1 MFHHQHV
8 TNLVIGASGKAGSMI
23 LKEASERGHEV
34 TAIVRSASKMAN
46 SDAAVIEKDIFN
58 LTAADIKGLD
68 VVVNAFGAAPGQ
80 EHLHVE
86 AGRKLIELFKQVPET
101 RLIVVGGAGSL
112 YVDEEKTTQ
121 LYDTPEFPKEYLPTA
136 KNQGQNLQDL
146 KEADGLKWTFI
157 SPAAFFNPEGKRT
170 GSYQKGQENLIVNT
184 AGESYISYA
193 DYAIA
198 VVDEAEKG
206 EHVNERFTVVGEAQ

>member
-1 MFHHQHV
+1 MKIGI
-8 TNLVIGASGKAGSMI
+8 IGASGQAGSMI

-46 SDAAVIEKDIFN
+46 SGATVVEKDIFN

-86 AGRKLIELFKQVPET
+86 AGRKLIELFKQAPET

-112 YVDEEKTTQ
+112 YVDKEKTTQ

-146 KEADGLKWTFI
+146 KEAEGLKWTFI

-170 GSYQKGQENLIVNT
+170 GSYQKGQENLIVNA

-193 DYAIA
+193 DYSIA

-206 EHVNERFTVVGEAQ
+206 EHINERFTVVGEAE

>member
-1 MFHHQHV
+1 MKIGI
-8 TNLVIGASGKAGSMI
+8 IGASGKAGSMI

-46 SDAAVIEKDIFN
+46 SDSDAAVIEKDIFN

>member
-1 MFHHQHV
+1 MKIGI
-8 TNLVIGASGKAGSMI
+8 IGASGKAGSMI

-34 TAIVRSASKMAN
+34 TAIVRSASKVAN
-46 SDAAVIEKDIFN
+46 SGAAVIEKDIFD

-68 VVVNAFGAAPGQ
+68 VVVNAFGAAPGR

-112 YVDEEKTTQ
+112 YIDKEKTTQ
-121 LYDTPEFPKEYLPTA
+121 LYNTPEFPKEYLPTA

-146 KEADGLKWTFI
+146 KEAEGLKWTFI

-206 EHVNERFTVVGEAQ
+206 EHINERFTVVGEAE

>member
-1 MFHHQHV
+1 
-8 TNLVIGASGKAGSMI
+8 
-23 LKEASERGHEV
+23 EASERGHEV

>member
-1 MFHHQHV
+1 MKIGI
-8 TNLVIGASGKAGSMI
+8 IGASGKAGSMI

-157 SPAAFFNPEGKRT
+157 SPAAFFNPEGKQT

>member
-1 MFHHQHV
+1 MKIGI
-8 TNLVIGASGKAGSMI
+8 IGASGKAGSMI

-146 KEADGLKWTFI
+146 KETDGLKWTFI

>member
-1 MFHHQHV
+1 MKIGI
-8 TNLVIGASGKAGSMI
+8 IGASGKAGSMI

-34 TAIVRSASKMAN
+34 TAIVRSASKVAN
-46 SDAAVIEKDIFN
+46 SGAAVIEKDIFD

-112 YVDEEKTTQ
+112 YVDKEKTTQ
-121 LYDTPEFPKEYLPTA
+121 LYNTPEFPKEYLPTA

-146 KEADGLKWTFI
+146 KEAEGLKWTFI

-206 EHVNERFTVVGEAQ
+206 EHINERFTVVGEAE

>member
-1 MFHHQHV
+1 MKIGI
-8 TNLVIGASGKAGSMI
+8 IGASGKAGSLI
-23 LKEASERGHEV
+23 LKEATGRGHEV
-34 TAIVRSASKMAN
+34 AAIVRNASRVAAE
-46 SDAAVIEKDIFN
+46 SGAAVIEKDVFD
-58 LTAADIKGLD
+58 LTPGDMKGLD

-86 AGRKLIELFKQVPET
+86 AGRKLIELFKQVPDT

-121 LYDTPEFPKEYLPTA
+121 LYNTPEFPKEYLPTA

-146 KEADGLKWTFI
+146 KESSGLKWTFI

-170 GSYQKGQENLIVNT
+170 GSYKKGQENLIVNA
-184 AGESYISYA
+184 AGESYNGSLWLSLIHH
-193 DYAIA
+193 
-198 VVDEAEKG
+198 K
-206 EHVNERFTVVGEAQ
+206 

>member
-1 MFHHQHV
+1 MKIGI
-8 TNLVIGASGKAGSMI
+8 IGASGQAGSMI

-46 SDAAVIEKDIFN
+46 SGATVVEKDIFN

-86 AGRKLIELFKQVPET
+86 AGRKLIELFKQAPET

-112 YVDEEKTTQ
+112 YVDKEKTTQ

-146 KEADGLKWTFI
+146 KEAEGLKWTFI

-170 GSYQKGQENLIVNT
+170 GSYQKGQENLIVNA

-206 EHVNERFTVVGEAQ
+206 EHINERFTVVGEAE

>member
-1 MFHHQHV
+1 MKIGI
-8 TNLVIGASGKAGSMI
+8 IGASGQAGSMI

-46 SDAAVIEKDIFN
+46 SGATVVEKDIFN

-86 AGRKLIELFKQVPET
+86 AGRKLIELFKQAPET

-112 YVDEEKTTQ
+112 YVDKEKTTQ

-146 KEADGLKWTFI
+146 KEAEGLKWTFI

-170 GSYQKGQENLIVNT
+170 GSYQKVRKT
-184 AGESYISYA
+184 
-193 DYAIA
+193 
-198 VVDEAEKG
+198 
-206 EHVNERFTVVGEAQ
+206 

>member
-1 MFHHQHV
+1 MKIGI
-8 TNLVIGASGKAGSMI
+8 IGASGKAGSMI

-34 TAIVRSASKMAN
+34 TAIVRSASKVAN
-46 SDAAVIEKDIFN
+46 SSAAVIEKDIFD

-80 EHLHVE
+80 DHLHVE
-86 AGRKLIELFKQVPET
+86 AGRKLIEMFKQVPET

-112 YVDEEKTTQ
+112 YVDKEKTTQ
-121 LYDTPEFPKEYLPTA
+121 LYNTPEFPKEYLPTA

-146 KEADGLKWTFI
+146 KEAEGLKWTFI

-206 EHVNERFTVVGEAQ
+206 EHINERFTVVGEAE

>member
-1 MFHHQHV
+1 MKIGI
-8 TNLVIGASGKAGSMI
+8 IGASGKAGSMI

-34 TAIVRSASKMAN
+34 KAIVRSASKMAN

>member
-1 MFHHQHV
+1 MKIGI
-8 TNLVIGASGKAGSMI
+8 IGASGQAGSMI

-46 SDAAVIEKDIFN
+46 SGATVVEKDIFN

-86 AGRKLIELFKQVPET
+86 AGRKLIELFKQAPET

-112 YVDEEKTTQ
+112 YVDKEKTTQ
-121 LYDTPEFPKEYLPTA
+121 LCDTPEFPKEYLPTA

-146 KEADGLKWTFI
+146 KEAEGLKWTFI

-170 GSYQKGQENLIVNT
+170 GSYQKGQENLIVNA

-206 EHVNERFTVVGEAQ
+206 EHINERFTVVGEAE

>member
-1 MFHHQHV
+1 
-8 TNLVIGASGKAGSMI
+8 
-23 LKEASERGHEV
+23 
-34 TAIVRSASKMAN
+34 MAN

>member
-1 MFHHQHV
+1 MKIGI
-8 TNLVIGASGKAGSMI
+8 IGASGKAGDMI

-101 RLIVVGGAGSL
+101 RLIVVGGAGDL

>member
-1 MFHHQHV
+1 MKIGI
-8 TNLVIGASGKAGSMI
+8 IGASGKAGSMI

-46 SDAAVIEKDIFN
+46 SGAAVIEKDIFN

>member
-1 MFHHQHV
+1 MKIGI
-8 TNLVIGASGKAGSMI
+8 IGASGKAGSMI

-170 GSYQKGQENLIVNT
+170 GSYQKGQENLIVNA

-206 EHVNERFTVVGEAQ
+206 EHINERFTVVGEAE